1 MAVAGA
7 ALNGAAQAAFYI
19 GVPLWGLALGLSPG
33 RASALVVAGTLAGA
47 AVQLPVGWLSD
58 RVDRRLVVAG
68 LAASAT
74 ALLAGAFDGA
84 AIAGVA
90 LVGGTTPPIYSLCV
104 AHANDQL
111 APSQIVSA
119 SDTLVFAL
127 DPGILGGAFA
137 GPAAIG
143 LAGPAGLP
151 ALLALLAALTAAV
164 ALWRRARGTAP
175 DETGTAQPIS
185 VQGAQTT
192 GRLSPASDRIG

>member
-1 MAVAGA
+1 MVT
-7 ALNGAAQAAFYI
+7 
-19 GVPLWGLALGLSPG
+19 
-33 RASALVVAGTLAGA
+33 GTLAGA

-68 LAASAT
+68 LGAGGAAGAT
-74 ALLAGAFDGA
+74 ALLMGAFDGGPV
-84 AIAGVA
+84 AGVA
-90 LVGGTTPPIYSLCV
+90 LVGATMLPIYSLCV

-119 SDTLVFAL
+119 SGTLVFAL
-127 DPGILGGAFA
+127 NPGILGGAFA

-151 ALLALLAALTAAV
+151 ALLALPAALTAAV
-164 ALWRRARGTAP
+164 ALWRRARSAAP

-192 GRLSPASDRIG
+192 GRLSPASARAGRPPLGVQREAAGLTG